1 MMSVDTVIPPG
12 KTGTQGA
19 SQYGTVYILIE
30 SIYDGIEPT
39 DFFKLGILSLK
50 AHCAFFLLIVK
61 FVQ

>member
-19 SQYGTVYILIE
+19 SQSGTVYILIE
-30 SIYDGIEPT
+30 SVYDGSKPS
-39 DFFKLGILSLK
+39 DFFKSGILSLK
-50 AHCAFFLLIVK
+50 AHCAFLLLIVK